1 MSPDDIAYL
10 PYWQIDTGYR
20 GFLWNWGLV
29 LQYTGGRDL
38 QLMARTGGWDLEQG
52 AGLEG
57 WNMALGL

>member
-20 GFLWNWGLV
+20 GLLWNWGLV

-38 QLMARTGGWDLEQG
+38 QLMARTVVCDLEQAVG
-52 AGLEG
+52 ANSWG
-57 WNMALGL
+57 WEM